1 MRLIYFSSRAIVLV
15 AVVAALSACSGSTP
29 SASTAAASVPAAST
43 AAATTPVASNAF
55 SYACAAGGD
64 CGAFM
69 TISNPGGPANKLVAA
84 TTTVTD
90 RAELHTMAKDASGA
104 MMMKQVDSIDVP
116 AAGSVEL
123 KAGSFHVMLFGLNKE
138 LKVGDTFPLTLKFEQ
153 GGETTVTVQVKAKN

>member
-1 MRLIYFSSRAIVLV
+1 MRRVFVVSRAIVLL
-15 AVVAALSACSGSTP
+15 AIVAALSGCAGGAP
-29 SASTAAASVPAAST
+29 SAST
-43 AAATTPVASNAF
+43 PVANNAF

-69 TISNPGGPANKLVAA
+69 TISNPGGPANKLMAA

-90 RAELHTMAKDASGA
+90 RAELHTMVKNDQGT
-104 MMMKQVDSIDVP
+104 MMMKQVDNIAVP

-123 KAGSFHVMLFGLNKE
+123 KPGSFHVMLFGLNKE

-153 GGETTVTVQVKAKN
+153 GGESTVQVQVKAKN